1 MGRAGARDLLVC
13 VRFPESLTRE
23 CPIENGLT
31 GVDLRHSNLQSLENE
46 VFDVLVVGGGIN
58 GAVSA
63 AALAARGIRTALIDA
78 RDFAGFTSQQSSNL
92 VWGGIKYMEGYE
104 FGLVAGLCKS
114 RNELLDSFPSTV
126 KEIRFLMTINR
137 QFRFHP
143 LVILASTWLYWL
155 LGRGRTRIPQLRS
168 LKQIRQLEPLIN
180 TYLGRAGVEYSDA
193 FLHDNDARFVFNFVR
208 SAMDKGCVAA
218 NYVASRGSSW
228 HGEDGWRTQVED
240 QVDGRQ
246 FEIRSKVLVN
256 AAGPFVDE
264 LNQHSGIA
272 TEYRHVF
279 SKGIHLLV
287 PRISESH
294 RVLAFFAD
302 DERLFFAIPMAN
314 RTCIGTTDTRVDD
327 PLTQTTDED
336 RDFVLSNI
344 NACLDLPSP
353 LTRADIIA
361 ERCGVRPLATRRSDD
376 ADIDV
381 QQLSRRH
388 VIETEVGKKHVSI
401 FGGKLTDC
409 LNVGD
414 EVSDQVARLGITL
427 SQPPGKW
434 YGEPGQQ
441 ERDAYFHRARALG
454 IDAVVARDTG
464 EPLSERLWRRYGTAA
479 EAMLDAIE
487 KNPSLAEPLIE
498 NAGIRRCEMDYLA
511 RSEMIVKLEDYLRR
525 RSKIELLVSRDTLRQ
540 SAGLFEA
547 CEKLFGAD
555 GKKRFDEYFDQP
567 QSR

>member
-1 MGRAGARDLLVC
+1 M
-13 VRFPESLTRE
+13 E
-23 CPIENGLT
+23 
-31 GVDLRHSNLQSLENE
+31 LRNSNLKTLENQE
-46 VFDVLVVGGGIN
+46 FDVLVVGGGIN

-78 RDFAGFTSQQSSNL
+78 RDFAGFTSQHSSNL

-104 FGLVAGLCKS
+104 FGLVAELCKS

-168 LKQIRQLEPLIN
+168 LKQIKQLEPLIN
-180 TYLGRAGVEYSDA
+180 TYIGRAGVEYSDA

-218 NYVASRGSSW
+218 NYLASRGSRW
-228 HGEDGWRTQVED
+228 HGDEGWLTQVED
-240 QVDGRQ
+240 QVDGRR
-246 FEIRSKVLVN
+246 FDIRSKVLVN

-264 LNQHSGIA
+264 LNEQSGIV
-272 TEYRHVF
+272 TEHRHVF

-287 PRISESH
+287 PRISQGH

-327 PLTQTTDED
+327 PLTQVTDDD

-361 ERCGVRPLATRRSDD
+361 ERCGVRPLATRRTD
-376 ADIDV
+376 AALDV
-381 QQLSRRH
+381 QQLSRKH
-388 VIETEVGKKHVSI
+388 VIETEAGKKHVSI

-414 EVSDQVARLGITL
+414 EVCISVARLGLKPSRIA
-427 SQPPGKW
+427 GKW
-434 YGEPGQQ
+434 YGEPGPQQ
-441 ERDAYFHRARALG
+441 RQAFFERAQKLKLDE
-454 IDAVVARDTG
+454 IVARDTG
-464 EPLSERLWRRYGTAA
+464 EALDVRLWRRYGADA

-487 KNPSLAEPLIE
+487 KDPSLADPLIE
-498 NAGIRRCEMDYLA
+498 NAGIRRCEMDHLA
-511 RSEMIVKLEDYLRR
+511 RNEMIVKLEDYLRR
-525 RSKIELLVSRDTLRQ
+525 RSKIELLVSRETLRQ

-567 QSR
+567 QFR